1 MKKCLFIAGLL
12 AAVMAAQGVK
22 SFDIVSIKLN
32 PDGHG
37 LDAGTQPGGRYTARN
52 VPVMFLLTE
61 AFGVKAYQ
69 ISGATKGLD
78 EDRYDIVAKAA
89 VPGQLSQEQL
99 KPLLQA
105 MLVDR
110 FRLKFHKETKEF
122 PVYSLVTGKSGP
134 KFSANNNI
142 LVSESLNVSSNRGKA
157 TMTGRKVPMS
167 DLAKQLGDMAGRTV
181 IDNTSL
187 KGDYDFKLDWAP
199 SDAADDSLPSI
210 FIAVQE
216 QLGLKLVSVKKA
228 PVEVIVIES
237 IGKCNGV
244 NWM

>member
-1 MKKCLFIAGLL
+1 MKIRLFIAGLL
-12 AAVMAAQGVK
+12 AVALAAQSVK
-22 SFDIVSIKLN
+22 SFEVISIKPN

-52 VPVMFLLTE
+52 VPVRFLLTE
-61 AFGVKAYQ
+61 AFGVKEYQ
-69 ISGATKGLD
+69 ISGAPKWLD
-78 EDRYDIVAKAA
+78 DARYDIVAKAS
-89 VPGQLSQEQL
+89 VSGELSQEQL

-110 FRLKFHKETKEF
+110 FQLKFHKDTKEF

-134 KFSANNNI
+134 KFSADNNI
-142 LVSESLNVSSNRGKA
+142 LVSESLNVSSNHGKA
-157 TMTGRKVPMS
+157 TMAGRKVSMS
-167 DLAKQLGDMAGRTV
+167 DLAKHLGDMAGRTV
-181 IDNTSL
+181 IDNTGL

-216 QLGLKLVSVKKA
+216 QLGLKLVSVRKA
-228 PVEVIVIES
+228 PVEVIVIEN
-237 IGKCNGV
+237 IGKASAN
-244 NWM
+244 

>member
-1 MKKCLFIAGLL
+1 VLL
-12 AAVMAAQGVK
+12 VFGAAAQTVK
-22 SFDIVSIKLN
+22 SFDIVSIKPN

-37 LDAGTQPGGRYTARN
+37 LDAGSQPGGRYTARN

-78 EDRYDIVAKAA
+78 EERYDIVAKAN
-89 VPGQLSQEQL
+89 VSNQLSQEQL

-110 FRLKFHKETKEF
+110 FQMKFHKETKEF
-122 PVYSLVTGKSGP
+122 PVYSLVIGKSGP
-134 KFSANNNI
+134 KFSADNNI
-142 LVSESLNVSSNRGKA
+142 LVSESLNVSSNHGKA

-181 IDNTSL
+181 IDNTGL
-187 KGDYDFKLDWAP
+187 KEKYDFKLDWQTSEAT
-199 SDAADDSLPSI
+199 DETLPSI
-210 FIAVQE
+210 FVAVQE

-237 IGKCNGV
+237 IGKATAN
-244 NWM
+244 

>member
-1 MKKCLFIAGLL
+1 MKNFLFIAGLL
-12 AAVMAAQGVK
+12 AVVLAAQSVK
-22 SFDIVSIKLN
+22 SFDIVSIKPN

-37 LDAGTQPGGRYTARN
+37 LDAGAQPGGRYTARN

-78 EDRYDIVAKAA
+78 EDRYDIVAKAN
-89 VPGQLSQEQL
+89 VSYELSNEQL

-110 FRLKFHKETKEF
+110 FQMKFHTETKEF

-134 KFSANNNI
+134 KFAADNNI
-142 LVSESLNVSSNRGKA
+142 LVSKSLNLSSNHGKA
-157 TMTGRKVPMS
+157 TMTGRKVSMS
-167 DLAKQLGDMAGRTV
+167 DLAKHLGDMAGRTV
-181 IDNTSL
+181 IDNTGL
-187 KGDYDFKLDWAP
+187 KGDYDFKLDWST
-199 SDAADDSLPSI
+199 SDAADDVLPSV

-228 PVEVIVIES
+228 TVEVIVVES
-237 IGKCNGV
+237 IGKASAN
-244 NWM
+244 

>member
-1 MKKCLFIAGLL
+1 MKKRLLTAGLL
-12 AAVMAAQGVK
+12 AVVLAAQSMK
-22 SFDIVSIKLN
+22 SFDVVSIK
-32 PDGHG
+32 PDPDSHG

-61 AFGVKAYQ
+61 AFGVKTYQ
-69 ISGATKGLD
+69 ISGAPKWVD
-78 EDRYDIVAKAA
+78 DARYDIVAKAA

-110 FRLKFHKETKEF
+110 FQLKFHRETKEF
-122 PVYSLVTGKSGP
+122 PVYSLVVGKSGS
-134 KFSANNNI
+134 KFSADNNI
-142 LVSESLNVSSNRGKA
+142 LASGSLNVSSNHGRA
-157 TMTGRKVPMS
+157 SMTGRKVPMS

-181 IDNTSL
+181 IDNTGL

-199 SDAADDSLPSI
+199 SEAGDDTLPSV
-210 FIAVQE
+210 FAAVQE

-237 IGKCNGV
+237 IGKASAN
-244 NWM
+244 